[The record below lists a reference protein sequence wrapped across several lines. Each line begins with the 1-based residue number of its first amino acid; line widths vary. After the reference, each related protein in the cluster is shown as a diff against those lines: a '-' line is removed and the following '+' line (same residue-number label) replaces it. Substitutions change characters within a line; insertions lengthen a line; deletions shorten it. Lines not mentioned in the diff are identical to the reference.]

1 MPLYT
6 VVTLDRS
13 EPPTESCWSSPKAAL
28 SFADKIYLFRNVKA
42 VEVWK
47 GESGTAGPPGV
58 AGSAYMHLRN
68 PEALQNAPPGLLY
81 MRTKPY

>member
-6 VVTLDRS
+6 VVSLDRS
-13 EPPTESCWSSPKAAL
+13 EPPTESCWTSPNAAI

-47 GESGTAGPPGV
+47 GQRGSEGQPGF
-58 AGSAYMHLRN
+58 AGSAYLHLRN
-68 PEALQNAPPGLLY
+68 PDALQNAPTGLLY